1 MDVVLAGAGSREV
14 DLGEPAALPLLPNT
28 SLHLV
33 PRHATFSVPQRTMDA
48 STSTATPVQETM
60 PDDTPASSFTAD
72 PRVHFD
78 TRSGKWT
85 FEADDGNEME
95 WEVGRGVWVPVVR
108 PISLV

>member
-14 DLGEPAALPLLPNT
+14 DLGAPAALPLLPNT
-28 SLHLV
+28 SS
-33 PRHATFSVPQRTMDA
+33 PRNATYSVPQRTMDA
-48 STSTATPVQETM
+48 STSTATPVHETM
-60 PDDTPASSFTAD
+60 SDDTPASSFTAD

>member
-1 MDVVLAGAGSREV
+1 MDGRGAGRCWLEGGRPSSASC
-14 DLGEPAALPLLPNT
+14 PSPPPQ
-28 SLHLV
+28 HLV
-33 PRHATFSVPQRTMDA
+33 PRHATDSVPQRTMDA
-48 STSTATPVQETM
+48 STSTATPVHETM